1 MKNIKITNPDLFK
14 SRNVDVNIDSLS
26 IGIIR
31 GRFVA
36 VGDIHISFDN
46 NQFQTLSGEHGQY
59 DFEEDFGFI
68 LVADVI
74 Y

>member
-1 MKNIKITNPDLFK
+1 MKNIKITNPEIFT

-26 IGIIR
+26 LGTIQ

-46 NQFQTLSGEHGQY
+46 NQFQTLSGEHGQH
-59 DFEEDFGFI
+59 DFQEEFGFI
-68 LVADVI
+68 LVADED
-74 Y
+74 